1 MQPAIRRHH
10 ARRLPAARASAF
22 FCGDSM
28 FVLSW
33 VAIFLAV
40 PATWLIE
47 RRAIGVAL
55 LVIGYGAALASGML
69 GAAALTAIV
78 VLIVLAYAVLPPRP
92 PAVRRVAHALFIVL
106 GIALILH
113 GVPGF
118 HNPRVIHAERFTVD
132 ALPFSMYL
140 NLDKPLVAFW
150 LLLTFRWI
158 RGPQNTT
165 LALAAGIG
173 GWLLTAVV
181 CLGTAL
187 AMRLVVWEPKWPADA
202 LLFLVNNLLLV
213 SVVEEAFFRGY
224 LQGVRPEAFAG
235 RRLAV
240 GRVQRGRGARLRAGL
255 SLRWTAG
262 RGARALRAQRDAFSA
277 VHVSDAAAGYACGVM
292 PHAWADERRRALSI
306 PAPDRTTGSTACA
319 PSARVLRPCI
329 PRDRRRAP

>member
-1 MQPAIRRHH
+1 
-10 ARRLPAARASAF
+10 
-22 FCGDSM
+22 M

-69 GAAALTAIV
+69 GAAALTTIV

-106 GIALILH
+106 GVALILH
-113 GVPGF
+113 WVPGF
-118 HNPRVIHAERFTVD
+118 HNPRLIHAERFTAD

-150 LLLTFRWI
+150 LLLMFRWI
-158 RGPQNTT
+158 RGPQNAT

-173 GWLLTAVV
+173 GWLLTSVV
-181 CLGTAL
+181 CIGTAL

-202 LLFLVNNLLLV
+202 WLFLVNNLLLV

-224 LQGVRPEAFAG
+224 LQGGLMRLLDGRPLG
-235 RRLAV
+235 RTIALVVAS
-240 GRVQRGRGARLRAGL
+240 ALFGL
-255 SLRWTAG
+255 MHLPTGGW
-262 RGARALRAQRDAFSA
+262 LWVVFSA
-277 VHVSDAAAGYACGVM
+277 VAGLGYGLAYRFGGL
-292 PHAWADERRRALSI
+292 RAS
-306 PAPDRTTGSTACA
+306 
-319 PSARVLRPCI
+319 VLAHFALNATHFLLFTYPMLQ
-329 PRDRRRAP
+329 PGLHPV